1 VTTARLARWGVAAA
15 ALALLTACSTT
26 PADVPRAASALPVDE
41 ELRAL
46 LPEEVREAGV
56 LTVATDASYPP
67 TSSFGPD
74 GRTVI
79 GLEPDL
85 MAGMGA
91 LLGVRVE
98 FRLADFDAM
107 LDDLAA
113 HRVDLVMSAMTDTA
127 ERQAQADFVD
137 YFRAGTSIVVQRGNP
152 HGLHDLAGLC
162 GEAVAV
168 EAGTVQVGLLERSQ
182 ERCDDDPIRVQ
193 LHATNDDALVELRT
207 GRVAAVLTDYPPA
220 VFITTDER
228 TQGAF
233 QLVSD
238 VQYEPGLYG
247 IAVARDRAGVRD
259 ALAGALQ
266 VLVDSGAYAEALETW
281 EVASGAVSE
290 VTVNG
295 GAPAA
300 PGTP

>member
-1 VTTARLARWGVAAA
+1 MTTARPARLGVAAA
-15 ALALLTACSTT
+15 VLALLTACSAA
-26 PADVPRAASALPVDE
+26 PADAPREPAAPAVDE
-41 ELRAL
+41 GLRAL
-46 LPEEVREAGV
+46 LPAEVREAGV

-67 TSSFGPD
+67 ASSFGPD
-74 GRTVI
+74 GRTIV

-98 FRLADFDAM
+98 FRLADFDTM
-107 LDDLAA
+107 LDDLGA

-137 YFRAGTSIVVQRGNP
+137 YFRAGTAIVVQRGNP
-152 HGLHDLAGLC
+152 HGVHDLAGLC
-162 GEAVAV
+162 GQAVAV

-182 ERCDDDPIRVQ
+182 ERCDGDPILVQ
-193 LHATNDDALVELRT
+193 THATNDDALVELRT
-207 GRVAAVLTDYPPA
+207 GRVAAALTDYPPA
-220 VFITTDER
+220 VFITTNER

-247 IAVARDRAGVRD
+247 IAVPRDRTGLRD

-266 VLVDSGAYAEALETW
+266 QLVDSGAYAEALETW
-281 EVASGAVSE
+281 EVASGAVAE

-300 PGTP
+300 VGAP